1 MGDGKD
7 DGEDEGMVRRIREGE
22 DDGDD
27 EGDDGEEDEEHDDRA
42 SFLSLSWFNRSIMMM
57 GVVGKWQPFSRFI
70 LFKFLSAEML

>member
-27 EGDDGEEDEEHDDRA
+27 EGVCEKADIFNPKGIVERA
-42 SFLSLSWFNRSIMMM
+42 SAIKY
-57 GVVGKWQPFSRFI
+57 GI
-70 LFKFLSAEML
+70 LDENDSKNTIIKACKTQN